1 MFTVP
6 GSVRSLKF
14 TKNGLFLL
22 AGNDRGQL
30 IVFDL
35 IKGAAIDVIYT
46 CQQRAIWS
54 IDVSWE
60 DNLIAIGTEVGSI
73 ELYNMKTV
81 LKAEKRTVQTEPP
94 AQSDQLL

>member
-1 MFTVP
+1 MFTIP
-6 GSVRSLKF
+6 GSVRSLRF
-14 TKNGLFLL
+14 TKNGHFLL
-22 AGNDRGQL
+22 AGNDTGTL
-30 IVFDL
+30 VVFDL
-35 IKGAAIDVIYT
+35 IRGVAIDVIQT

-81 LKAEKRTVQTEPP
+81 LKAEQRNSIE
-94 AQSDQLL
+94 ANADRN